1 MEIYNIL
8 IEIIEKP
15 EAIQFYKKLQKYYES
30 QRMTNE
36 ANAIL
41 YLIENKF
48 KKQNVSNSTD
58 FS

>member
-15 EAIQFYKKLQKYYES
+15 EAIQIYKNLQKYYES

-36 ANAIL
+36 ADAIL
-41 YLIENKF
+41 HLIENKF